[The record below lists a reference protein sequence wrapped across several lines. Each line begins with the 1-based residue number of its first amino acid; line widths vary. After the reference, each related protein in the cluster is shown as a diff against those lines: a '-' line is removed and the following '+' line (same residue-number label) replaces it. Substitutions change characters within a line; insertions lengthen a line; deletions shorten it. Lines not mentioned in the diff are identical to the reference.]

1 VGAGGGRSSV
11 LAQWKINEG
20 SIIEE
25 TARLFQ
31 EISAWKKAPLLH
43 MYLSETAGL
52 SGAGVRDVPV
62 PMTVLI
68 GIELITNSTEE
79 DGTC

>member
-1 VGAGGGRSSV
+1 MF
-11 LAQWKINEG
+11 AQWKIKEG

-25 TARLFQ
+25 TARLFR

-52 SGAGVRDVPV
+52 SETGGRNVPV
-62 PMTVLI
+62 SMTVLI

>member
-1 VGAGGGRSSV
+1 MLV
-11 LAQWKINEG
+11 QWKINEG

-25 TARLFQ
+25 TAGLFR
-31 EISAWKKAPLLH
+31 EIYAWKKASLLQS
-43 MYLSETAGL
+43 YLSETAGL
-52 SGAGVRDVPV
+52 SGTGGRNVPV

-79 DGTC
+79 DGIC